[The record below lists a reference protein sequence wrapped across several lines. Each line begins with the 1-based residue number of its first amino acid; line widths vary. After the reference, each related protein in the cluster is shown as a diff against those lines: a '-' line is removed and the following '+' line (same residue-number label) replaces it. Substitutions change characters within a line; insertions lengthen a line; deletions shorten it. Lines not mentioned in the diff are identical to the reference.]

1 MPSTTL
7 NLDALA
13 NRVMGL
19 TTPVRIRRRRPSRG
33 DRILALAMVVS
44 TAVATVVSIGLA
56 AQGQPETGLRVFS
69 GCILAN
75 FCVLCVR

>member
-7 NLDALA
+7 DLDALA

-33 DRILALAMVVS
+33 DRILDLAMVFG
-44 TAVATVVSIGLA
+44 TAVATAVCIGFA
-56 AQGQPETGLRVFS
+56 AQGQPETGLRVFT

-75 FCVLCVR
+75 LCVLCLR